1 MGGRVIMKEKI
12 IIIVFVLIT
21 TISAFFISH
30 VNVNYNLEKYLPENS
45 EISEGLTI
53 YHDEFGTY
61 SFISVSFNETDISN
75 AQELKNTIST
85 IDNVDRVIFVDDFFN
100 PVTLEIVKAQLTED
114 QITQLDNSVN
124 NMLSVGMSYPEI
136 FIALLSSLPETASKE
151 LNDVLSKYVSEDEM
165 KFQVIFATSAED
177 ILTEEALQDVIDVL
191 KDAGYDYAYSGNAAS
206 TIYNRNTIES
216 EVFIITLVCV
226 PLILLALLILSK
238 SYADII
244 LFGIVVGVAI
254 IINLGTNIIFPD
266 ISFITKSMAIVLQL
280 AISLDYVIFFISSYH
295 QERKEKSVDDAI
307 AFTKNKT
314 RKPILASA
322 LTTAVSFMALAF
334 MRFTIGFDIGLVFAK
349 SIVISLLTT
358 IFLLPILIKMFA
370 KLIDRTLKKDK
381 RPSTYNFFN
390 KMYHFRYWFLGL
402 LMIVLAFSIFIST
415 KPNYTYGSESFAG
428 SKGTAYYEDKTHIE
442 EAFGLDNQLLLIVP
456 KDDINEATVYQT
468 LSNFE
473 FVNQIQ
479 AGIYY
484 KQYIS
489 DPYMLAVVTDTLYSD
504 NYALFNFNLDSSIEG
519 EQAFTYFEAITK
531 ALDNAGIDGIYMIGE
546 TSMAYHIKEV
556 VSVDYTF
563 VMIIAMVAI
572 MIIIVI
578 SFKNFF
584 MPILLPLVIE
594 TSVLFTMALLYFLN
608 SEIVF
613 LSYMIVSAIL
623 LGVTIDYAILLSR
636 SYLTARE
643 TMDKV
648 ESIKKG
654 IKESMT
660 SIITSAT
667 LFSISGLT
675 VYVLSSIK
683 TISQIGLII
692 AIGAIVSLF
701 YVLVVL
707 PQLLSIFDKWICK
720 STINKKN

>member
-1 MGGRVIMKEKI
+1 MKEKI
-12 IIIVFVLIT
+12 TMIVFLLVT
-21 TISAFFISH
+21 VISAFFISH
-30 VNVNYNLEKYLPENS
+30 VKVNYNLEAYLPENS

-53 YHDEFGTY
+53 YYDEFGEY
-61 SFISVSFNETDISN
+61 SYISVAFNETDISE
-75 AQELKNTIST
+75 ALTMKNEITTIE
-85 IDNVDRVIFVDDFFN
+85 NVDSVIFVDDYFN
-100 PVTLEIVKAQLTED
+100 AVTYEIIKSQLPDSEKTA
-114 QITQLDNSVN
+114 LDNNVN
-124 NMLSVGMSYPEI
+124 NMLTAGMSYPEI
-136 FIALLSSLPETASKE
+136 FIAVMSNLPDAANAELSE
-151 LNDVLSKYVSEDEM
+151 VLDKYVSEDEM
-165 KFQVIFATSAED
+165 KFQVIFSTSSED
-177 ILTEEALQDVIDVL
+177 TQTEVALNEVL
-191 KDAGYDYAYSGNAAS
+191 EMFDNEGYEYSYSGNAAS

-216 EVFIITLVCV
+216 EVLVITLVCV
-226 PLILLALLILSK
+226 PLILLALLFLSK

-254 IINLGTNIIFPD
+254 IINLGTNIIFPN

-295 QERKEKSVDDAI
+295 QERKEKSVDDSI
-307 AFTKNKT
+307 AFTKVKT

-322 LTTAVSFMALAF
+322 LTTAVSFLALAF

-349 SIVISLLTT
+349 SILISLLTT
-358 IFLLPILIKMFA
+358 LFLLPILIKIFA
-370 KLIDRTLKKDK
+370 RLIDRTLKKQRHLPK
-381 RPSTYNFFN
+381 YNFFN
-390 KMYHFRYWFLGL
+390 KTYHLRFWFLGL
-402 LMIVLAFSIFIST
+402 LFVVLAFSIFISS
-415 KPNYTYGSESFAG
+415 KPEYTYGSESFAG
-428 SKGTAYYEDKTHIE
+428 SKGTEYYQDKTHIE
-442 EAFGLDNQLLLIVP
+442 DEFGLDNQLLLIIP
-456 KDDINEATVYQT
+456 KNETNEMVVYQT
-468 LSNFE
+468 LGNLE
-473 FVNQIQ
+473 FVDQIQ

-484 KQYIS
+484 KQYIT
-489 DPYMLAVVTDTLYSD
+489 DPFVLNIVTNKMYSE
-504 NYALFNFNLDSSIEG
+504 NYALFKFNLNSEIEG
-519 EQAFTYFEAITK
+519 EEAFEYFEEITK
-531 ALDNAGIDGIYMIGE
+531 ALDNTEINDIHIIGE
-546 TSMAYHIKEV
+546 TSMAYSIKEV
-556 VSVDYTF
+556 VSVDYTL
-563 VMIIAMVAI
+563 VMIIAMLAI
-572 MIIIVI
+572 MIIILI
-578 SFKNFF
+578 TFRNFF

-613 LSYMIVSAIL
+613 LSHMIVSAIL

-654 IKESMT
+654 IKESRT

-675 VYVLSSIK
+675 VYLLSSIK

-701 YVLVVL
+701 YVLLIL

-720 STINKKN
+720 SIINKKN